1 MRRECAEV
9 LDEKEYDPYAKS
21 TKRAVQQ
28 ANANKAIAKARNDA
42 VKTGREV
49 DNKREYDK
57 KQAAKAKALADRNK
71 AKSDAIRNEEV
82 QLDEAF
88 KAGGLKLKDGKQV
101 MVKKDD
107 ATMLNDLM
115 KQLSKPNVKKMT
127 DTAMKN
133 KKGYAEI
140 LGFAKDS
147 HE

>member
-1 MRRECAEV
+1 MLKLLKMLLRLYTGFHHQQREK
-9 LDEKEYDPYAKS
+9 LDLLYVGTGKINLQKTQKPLK
-21 TKRAVQQ
+21 
-28 ANANKAIAKARNDA
+28 KAIQVQVYN
-42 VKTGREV
+42 TG
-49 DNKREYDK
+49 
-57 KQAAKAKALADRNK
+57 
-71 AKSDAIRNEEV
+71 KSYELNMYKED
-82 QLDEAF
+82 LDEAVELDESF

-127 DTAMKN
+127 DTAMRD
-133 KKGYAEI
+133 KKGYMEI